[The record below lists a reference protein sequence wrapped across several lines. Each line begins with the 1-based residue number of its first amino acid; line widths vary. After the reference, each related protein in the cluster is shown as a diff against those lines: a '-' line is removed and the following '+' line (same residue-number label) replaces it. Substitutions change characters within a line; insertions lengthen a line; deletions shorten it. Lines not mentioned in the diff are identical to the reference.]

1 MYEAQNSRRTVS
13 LVLVLA
19 LSFWVQVGPL
29 MTETA
34 SPQHACHMGMKHS
47 QPIESNANIGAH
59 RCCPGEHAA
68 SNPVAHFL
76 TDGTLCHQDCCS
88 LRQPER
94 GLPFVANAGG
104 ATSVDGE
111 AQTTEATALPIRL
124 LDAKLPQFRPFAR
137 AVFDFKADLRI

>member
-19 LSFWVQVGPL
+19 LSVWVQVSPL
-29 MTETA
+29 MAET
-34 SPQHACHMGMKHS
+34 PQHACHMGMKHS
-47 QPIESNANIGAH
+47 QPIQSNANIGAH

-88 LRQPER
+88 LRQQPER

-111 AQTTEATALPIRL
+111 AQTTEATVLPIRP
-124 LDAKLPQFRPFAR
+124 LDAKPPYFLPFAR
-137 AVFDFKADLRI
+137 AVLDLKADLRI